1 MPIIF
6 INIER
11 SEEMM
16 HFSILLSLEVC
27 VLLGAALLL
36 CVVVIVWTARRHN
49 AIKRASAASE
59 SAETTDTLAPATV
72 IVYCHNQGAQLQRF
86 LPYLLNQNY
95 PKYEVIVVNDSSID
109 NTAEVISNFL
119 VEYSNLRQTFIPDGS
134 RNVSRRKLAIMLGI
148 KAARHEL
155 IVVTNANC
163 CPAGPNWLMNMCR
176 NFTEGTDVVIGYAAP
191 RYKKDKRFGAN
202 FRVYDTVTESVQYL
216 ACDINGYPFRG
227 TNNNLAYRRS
237 TFFANNGFQRTVM
250 LHYGD
255 DDLFV
260 SEIANA
266 DNTRVELSSDSMM
279 TVFCN
284 DYKAEHAELKLRH
297 GFTAKQLRRWP
308 FISSSIISACQYL
321 ALGSLAAAVAL
332 DWRNILTISVAAVIL
347 LAYWITIIM
356 LFRGNAKRLKAPKL
370 HIGVP
375 FYSLWRPLVNMCY
388 TLRGY
393 RLRETNFT
401 WQRLK

>member
-1 MPIIF
+1 
-6 INIER
+6 
-11 SEEMM
+11 M
-16 HFSILLSLEVC
+16 HFSIAISAEVYA
-27 VLLGAALLL
+27 LLGAALLL

-49 AIKRASAASE
+49 AIKRAVAASE
-59 SAETTDTLAPATV
+59 NAETTDTLAPATV
-72 IVYCHNQGAQLQRF
+72 VVYCHNQGAQLQRF

-148 KAARHEL
+148 KAAHNEL

-163 CPAGPNWLMNMCR
+163 CPAGPNWLMSMCR
-176 NFTEGTDVVIGYAAP
+176 NFTEGTDVVIGYANP
-191 RYKKDKRFGAN
+191 RYRKDKRFGAN

-227 TNNNLAYRRS
+227 TNCNLAYRRS

-255 DDLFV
+255 DDLFL

-266 DNTRVELSSDSMM
+266 ENTRVELSADSMM
-279 TVFCN
+279 TACYT
-284 DYKAEHAELKLRH
+284 DYKSDHAELKLRH

-321 ALGSLAAAVAL
+321 AMGALAAAVAL
-332 DWRNILTISVAAVIL
+332 DWRNILTISIAAVL
-347 LAYWITIIM
+347 LIAYWTTIII
-356 LFRGNAKRLKAPKL
+356 LFRGNAKLLKAPKL

-375 FYSLWRPLVNMCY
+375 FYSLWRPLVNMRY

>member
-1 MPIIF
+1 
-6 INIER
+6 
-11 SEEMM
+11 M
-16 HFSILLSLEVC
+16 HFSILLSEEVC
-27 VLLGAALLL
+27 ALLGVALVL
-36 CVVVIVWTARRHN
+36 CVAVIVWTARRHN
-49 AIKRASAASE
+49 AIKRAVAASE
-59 SAETTDTLAPATV
+59 NDETTDTLAPATV
-72 IVYCHNQGAQLQRF
+72 VVYCHNQGAQLQRF

-148 KAARHEL
+148 KAAHNEL

-163 CPAGPNWLMNMCR
+163 CPAGPNWLMSMCR
-176 NFTEGTDVVIGYAAP
+176 NFAEGTDVVIGYAAP

-216 ACDINGYPFRG
+216 ACDVNGYPFRG
-227 TNNNLAYRRS
+227 TNCNLAYRRS

-279 TVFCN
+279 TVFYN

-297 GFTAKQLRRWP
+297 AFTAKQLRRWP

-321 ALGSLAAAVAL
+321 AMGAMAAAVAL
-332 DWRNILTISVAAVIL
+332 DWRNILTISTAAVL
-347 LAYWITIIM
+347 LIAYWTTIIM

-375 FYSLWRPLVNMCY
+375 FYSLWRPVVNMRY
-388 TLRGY
+388 TLKGY

>member
-1 MPIIF
+1 MPIIV

-36 CVVVIVWTARRHN
+36 CVVVIAWTARRHN

-308 FISSSIISACQYL
+308 FISSSIISAC
-321 ALGSLAAAVAL
+321 
-332 DWRNILTISVAAVIL
+332 
-347 LAYWITIIM
+347 
-356 LFRGNAKRLKAPKL
+356 
-370 HIGVP
+370 
-375 FYSLWRPLVNMCY
+375 
-388 TLRGY
+388 
-393 RLRETNFT
+393 
-401 WQRLK
+401 